1 MIMFCTCDQN
11 SNLQIPSLI
20 NTNKQLNDS
29 KRKKILL
36 ETEFFNLQ
44 NPHMFYNVI
53 KSSYWALLNV
63 DGSIYVLIREFEVQT
78 CRQSVL
84 IVI

>member
-1 MIMFCTCDQN
+1 MFFWMIMFCTCDQN
-11 SNLQIPSLI
+11 LNLQIPSLI

-29 KRKKILL
+29 KKKLNLL
-36 ETEFFNLQ
+36 ETEFFNLK

-63 DGSIYVLIREFEVQT
+63 DGNICLLIREFEV
-78 CRQSVL
+78 
-84 IVI
+84 

>member
-1 MIMFCTCDQN
+1 MI
-11 SNLQIPSLI
+11 P
-20 NTNKQLNDS
+20 K
-29 KRKKILL
+29 KKKILL

-63 DGSIYVLIREFEVQT
+63 GGKICLLIREFEVKT
-78 CRQSVL
+78 FIQSVL